1 MRIGRQ
7 VQAQTPKPVDEDFVR
22 GLLDA
27 AGAPAGI
34 RDTFTPAQA
43 PAPAAQTAQ
52 DRPLSTREQQVA
64 NQRGGSPDA
73 GLSAPAQAPAPAPAA
88 PEGQMDTKGITF
100 RDVLGNVPVV
110 GAAISLGEAAFGGG
124 DGLSVAQRQAQR
136 AQQAQVARLGEA
148 VTPGMELQY
157 QQALMQGLQN
167 QLPYDA
173 QRSYEGQQS
182 QARSQILAQT
192 QLAKDQM
199 AQSLSERGMS
209 HSGQALRGEQALTRS
224 GREMSANAAE
234 QIMESQRRDQM
245 EARRVAINTILQML
259 SQGAISAGQAE
270 SLALQRQQ
278 VEAQEQQALCDSI
291 RGGTQAYTEMER
303 APDYQSPGAS
313 GYSEYSSYAD
323 QFPGDPTLD
332 LRRALGR

>member
-43 PAPAAQTAQ
+43 PAPAAQTPQ

-73 GLSAPAQAPAPAPAA
+73 GLSAPATPAPAA
-88 PEGQMDTKGITF
+88 QDGQVQPKSVAAVAALAPV
-100 RDVLGNVPVV
+100 VLG
-110 GAAISLGEAAFGGG
+110 GFSAIFGGG
-124 DGLSVAQRQAQR
+124 DGLSVAQRQSQR

-209 HSGQALRGEQALTRS
+209 HSGQALRGEQALTRG

-259 SQGAISAGQAE
+259 SQGAISAQQAE

-278 VEAQEQQALCDSI
+278 LEQQEQQSLYDNI
-291 RGGTQAYTEMER
+291 RGGTQAWAEMER

>member
-1 MRIGRQ
+1 MRIGQQ

-43 PAPAAQTAQ
+43 PAPAAQTPPE
-52 DRPLSTREQQVA
+52 RPLSTREQQVA

-73 GLSAPAQAPAPAPAA
+73 GLSAPAQAPAAQDGQVQPKSVAAIAAAA
-88 PEGQMDTKGITF
+88 PV
-100 RDVLGNVPVV
+100 VLG
-110 GAAISLGEAAFGGG
+110 GFSAIFGGSG
-124 DGLSVAQRQAQR
+124 DGLSVAQRQASR
-136 AQQAQVARLGEA
+136 RLGEA
-148 VTPGMELQY
+148 VTPGMELEF

-182 QARSQILAQT
+182 QARSQIIAQT

-199 AQSLSERGMS
+199 SQSLSERGMS
-209 HSGQALRGEQALTRS
+209 HSGQALRAEQQITRG

-245 EARRVAINTILQML
+245 EARRVAISTILQML
-259 SQGAISAGQAE
+259 SQGDISAGQAE

-278 VEAQEQQALCDSI
+278 IEAQEQQSLYDNI
-291 RGGTQAYTEMER
+291 RGGTQAWAEMGR